1 MCLSNLVVILPT
13 EHLVSAT
20 STHRLLYKVQR
31 GQLMYT
37 RDQLVEFKIKLKLDN
52 RYSILSYDTI
62 DRVRH
67 LKINKR
73 P

>member
-13 EHLVSAT
+13 EHLVSVT
-20 STHRLLYKVQR
+20 STHRSHHKVQR
-31 GQLMYT
+31 GQPMYT
-37 RDQLVEFKIKLKLDN
+37 RDQLLDFKIKLKLDN
-52 RYSILSYDTI
+52 RYSILSYETI